1 MKPKKL
7 VISAFGLMGK
17 RQWSILKSWEK
28 KALSDHR

>member
-7 VISAFGLMGK
+7 VISAFGPYGK

-28 KALSDHR
+28 KGFI